1 MFTLTPSSFQ
11 KCLHHVKVGA
21 VVTRTQLNTL
31 QIQLQRFI
39 RFSVLQPHGF
49 GGTTGCQRGGV
60 VAKDFYSIK
69 WILNEC
75 SWWRFQD
82 LPSSQPFCC
91 SSVTSATHE
100 KQLQEPR
107 SQKWNLSFLSALA
120 ALPYSTLQ
128 KRQEESE
135 VGAKQWQATL
145 IALLYES
152 MGWHQKWSDL
162 QRPIAFCVPKFQTSK
177 NPSPNWIPSQIQT
190 APCFQEQLQD
200 LNPQHLEEKKTDSSC
215 LTRTGPWSYPKP
227 EVDTIPGL
235 GLLCQDQTG
244 KNLSREQSWK
254 RVLPFFSLVSS
265 WYVYLNQV
273 LKRKNNEGL
282 QSFQQILRCWQSTC
296 FSGFWGSYLG
306 IASEKSTFFYDAPR

>member
-100 KQLQEPR
+100 KKLQEPR

-177 NPSPNWIPSQIQT
+177 KPLPKLDTISDPNSSLFSGAIARPQSPTSWRKKNWFKLSYQNWPMKLPETRSWHGTRTWSIVSRSDWQELIKGT
-190 APCFQEQLQD
+190 ILETSTSIFFPCFIVICVSKSG
-200 LNPQHLEEKKTDSSC
+200 PQTKKQWGTAKLSTD
-215 LTRTGPWSYPKP
+215 P
-227 EVDTIPGL
+227 EVLAVHMFLWFLRIIPWN
-235 GLLCQDQTG
+235 C
-244 KNLSREQSWK
+244 
-254 RVLPFFSLVSS
+254 
-265 WYVYLNQV
+265 
-273 LKRKNNEGL
+273 
-282 QSFQQILRCWQSTC
+282 
-296 FSGFWGSYLG
+296 
-306 IASEKSTFFYDAPR
+306 